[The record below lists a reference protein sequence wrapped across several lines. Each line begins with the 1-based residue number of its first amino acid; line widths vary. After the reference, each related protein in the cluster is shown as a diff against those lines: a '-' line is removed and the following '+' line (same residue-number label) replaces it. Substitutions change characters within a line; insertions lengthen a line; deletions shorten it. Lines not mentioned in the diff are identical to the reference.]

1 MQLLL
6 LPLLPATSG
15 KHFRHLGAVERGRGR
30 GRHRGRGKG
39 KGRGRGRGRDRG
51 RGNLCAASACVCSLS
66 LGGCGTQLPVL
77 NTKDTAR
84 TLPAHLYLPL
94 PPSPSFL
101 TSLSLVYFLTLSF
114 FHSIRVSGVKNLRI
128 KFPYQPFYLQ
138 QFGNTF
144 VWHSPPPHSRSSLSP
159 PPPQCAQLFSRS
171 RLGLAVTYQFPLD
184 CIKKRKPVERGRK
197 QDKQWKRGDGGK
209 RVLGTAS

>member
-39 KGRGRGRGRDRG
+39 KGRGRGRDRG

-94 PPSPSFL
+94 PLSPSFL
-101 TSLSLVYFLTLSF
+101 TSLSLVYFFTLSF

-144 VWHSPPPHSRSSLSP
+144 VWHSPPPTPAPLSP
-159 PPPQCAQLFSRS
+159 PPSTMCTTL
-171 RLGLAVTYQFPLD
+171 FPLSAW
-184 CIKKRKPVERGRK
+184 PG
-197 QDKQWKRGDGGK
+197 GD
-209 RVLGTAS
+209 VSISA